1 MAERRY
7 RVVDVFAEQA
17 PAGNP
22 LAVVVDGEDLDAD
35 QMQAYANW
43 TNLSET
49 TFLLPPTEAGAAAGA
64 DYRVRIFTPDEELPF
79 AGHPTLG
86 SCRAWLDTG
95 GQPKEP
101 GQVIQECG
109 VGLVPI
115 RVDDTAQAFRAPGL
129 LRSGPVEPE
138 ILSATLDQLGL
149 DPEDI
154 VDSAW
159 IDNGPGWLGLLL
171 PDAASVL
178 AVQPGQLTEKV
189 GLIGF
194 YPDGQAPEPGVAYEV
209 RAFFNS
215 GGQTAED
222 PVTGSLNASAAQWL
236 LASGRVTAPY
246 RAIQGTAIG
255 RNGRVDITVDG
266 EGEVWVGG
274 GAAVVISGTVEL

>member
-1 MAERRY
+1 MQRRY
-7 RVVDVFAEQA
+7 RVLDVFAERA

-22 LAVVVDGEDLDAD
+22 LAVVIDGEDLDTD

-49 TFLLPPTEAGAAAGA
+49 TFLLPPTDEGAAAGA
-64 DYRVRIFTPDEELPF
+64 DYRVRIFTPGEELPF

-86 SCRAWLDTG
+86 SCRAWLDAG
-95 GQPKEP
+95 GRPTTP
-101 GQVIQECG
+101 GRVVQECG

-115 RVDDTAQAFRAPGL
+115 QVDDTGQAFRAPGL
-129 LRSGPVEPE
+129 LRSGPVEP
-138 ILSATLDQLGL
+138 ATLSTVLGQLGL
-149 DPEDI
+149 GPDDI

-171 PDAASVL
+171 ADAASVL
-178 AVQPGQLTEKV
+178 AVRPGQLSEKV

-194 YPDGQAPEPGVAYEV
+194 YPEGQAPEPGAAYEV
-209 RAFFNS
+209 RAFFDT

-236 LASGRVTAPY
+236 LASRRVSAPY

-255 RNGRVDITVDG
+255 RSGRVDISVDDD
-266 EGEVWVGG
+266 GEVWVGG
-274 GAAVVISGTVEL
+274 GAVVVVSGTVEL